1 MKKFLVFLL
10 AIGLIAGIGLSGNI
24 AKADNLDFD
33 VLGPGGSI
41 SWSGDPNHGLVGAGL
56 LVDFVSGLN
65 TLANQGKVL
74 TITSGVLTFTTGKLT
89 NTTATQWDFGG
100 GAGSSITITGGI
112 ADLGLPND
120 TVLLSGSFGS
130 ASVFAFPGTSF
141 KISGGLFTDEKNET
155 LANFYGFVGVP
166 FWNGDF
172 NISFNGAGTPPNA
185 FASAQGGIISGNVA
199 NTVPEPATMLL
210 LGSGLIGLAGYARK
224 KFRKQ

>member
-10 AIGLIAGIGLSGNI
+10 AIGLIAGIGLSSNV

-41 SWSGDPNHGLVGAGL
+41 SWDGDPNHGLVGAGL

-65 TLANQGKVL
+65 TIANQGATL
-74 TITSGVLTFTTGKLT
+74 NITSGVLAFTTGKLT
-89 NTTATQWDFGG
+89 NTAATQWDFGG

-112 ADLGLPND
+112 PALGLPND
-120 TVLLSGSFGS
+120 TLLLSGSFGS
-130 ASVFAFPGTSF
+130 ASVFALGNNF
-141 KISGGLFTDEKNET
+141 KIAGGLFTDEKNEV
-155 LANFYGFVGVP
+155 LANYFGFVGIP

-172 NISFNGAGTPPNA
+172 NISFNGIGTPPGS
-185 FASAQGGIISGNVA
+185 FASTRGGIVSGNVA

-210 LGSGLIGLAGYARK
+210 LGSGLVGLAGLARRKFK
-224 KFRKQ
+224 K